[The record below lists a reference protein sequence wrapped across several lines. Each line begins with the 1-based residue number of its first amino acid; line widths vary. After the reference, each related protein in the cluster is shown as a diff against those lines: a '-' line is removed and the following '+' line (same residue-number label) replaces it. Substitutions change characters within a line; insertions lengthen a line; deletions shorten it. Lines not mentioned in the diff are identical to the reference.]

1 MSHATHSVKHAVGNV
16 LDHDAAKRAHRPVPV
31 PPKSTVRPPAR
42 SGASG
47 SQTLG
52 TLTLTSQQTTT
63 AAP

>member
-1 MSHATHSVKHAVGNV
+1 
-16 LDHDAAKRAHRPVPV
+16 
-31 PPKSTVRPPAR
+31 
-42 SGASG
+42 GASG